1 MKYQVWFGRMT
12 HGTFS
17 VGGDANP
24 LVIIH
29 SIDHMEYMEE
39 DKVDDYM
46 VEHGYDSWM
55 IPKLFKKYG
64 EIVYDDS
71 FTVVLDEEEQ
81 EL

>member
-1 MKYQVWFGRMT
+1 MKHQVWFGRMT

-17 VGGDANP
+17 IGGDSNP
-24 LVIIH
+24 LVIVH
-29 SIDHMEYMEE
+29 SVDHVERMEE

-46 VEHGYDSWM
+46 TEHGYDSWL

-71 FTVVLDEEEQ
+71 FKLF
-81 EL
+81 